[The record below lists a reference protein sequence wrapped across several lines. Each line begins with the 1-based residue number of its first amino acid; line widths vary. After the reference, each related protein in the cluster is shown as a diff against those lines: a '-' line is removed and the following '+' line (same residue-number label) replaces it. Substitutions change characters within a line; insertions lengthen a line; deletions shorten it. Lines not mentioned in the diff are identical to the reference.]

1 MHIMHVIDSL
11 DIGGAERAA
20 VDLANATVKSGHRV
34 SFCTTRHAG
43 VLASELSPSIAV
55 YHLNRTR
62 RFDWPAMRR
71 FRHIVR
77 STHVD
82 IIHAHMRSTAAF
94 VTFLKAIGWLEALVL
109 LQDHHGGIEIDSS
122 TPKWLSWWGNCMID
136 KYVGVYPKLCQ
147 WAKEA
152 GFPDGKIGYVG
163 YGLDLSRLDSAQA
176 IDVHGEFDLPT
187 ERVVGIVVGNIRL
200 EKGTDLLIEL
210 IADSLIA
217 KEAIYLFVGRDADP
231 EFAQMCRNLVTEYHL
246 QHCIRFVGSRRDV
259 PSLLRGVDFAIIPSR
274 SESGPLVLIE
284 YLAAGLPV
292 VSFNVGDLSAQI
304 AQKGVSGFA
313 LLGDVV
319 TLRQELEEL
328 LKLSPDERA
337 QRGAAGRRIIEESFS
352 IEAKLPEWL
361 QIYQRLL
368 LRSAP

>member
-1 MHIMHVIDSL
+1 M
-11 DIGGAERAA
+11 GA
-20 VDLANATVKSGHRV
+20 K
-34 SFCTTRHAG
+34 
-43 VLASELSPSIAV
+43 
-55 YHLNRTR
+55 
-62 RFDWPAMRR
+62 
-71 FRHIVR
+71 
-77 STHVD
+77 
-82 IIHAHMRSTAAF
+82 
-94 VTFLKAIGWLEALVL
+94 L
-109 LQDHHGGIEIDSS
+109 LQSMWG
-122 TPKWLSWWGNCMID
+122 LSIFAWVCRMID

-147 WAKEA
+147 WAKRA

-163 YGLDLSRLDSAQA
+163 HGLDLSRLDSAQA